1 MKLSYLIKKGIDHLV
16 KHGDG
21 DIKINLLTENQSN
34 FLDEEFTSIVDYN
47 GVFEIEVD
55 IENKKKLMSKIK

>member
-16 KHGDG
+16 KYGDK
-21 DIKINLLTENQSN
+21 DIRINLLTENQSN
-34 FLDEEFTSIVDYN
+34 FLDEEVLSIVDYD
-47 GVFEIEVD
+47 GIFEIEVD